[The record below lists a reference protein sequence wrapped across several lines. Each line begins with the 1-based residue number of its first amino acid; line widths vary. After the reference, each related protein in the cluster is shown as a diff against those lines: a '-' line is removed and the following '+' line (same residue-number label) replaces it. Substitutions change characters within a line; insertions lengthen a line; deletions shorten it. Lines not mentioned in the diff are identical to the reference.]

1 METRTGIAMEYESGA
16 SSNQQL
22 RPHACPAYPKPGLSQ
37 GFYLSLLVCFPATC
51 GLWAAIIYA
60 ALRLVR

>member
-1 METRTGIAMEYESGA
+1 METRTGIAMECESRA
-16 SSNQQL
+16 SSNQFL
-22 RPHACPAYPKPGLSQ
+22 SSHPCPVYPKPGLSQ